1 MGGAADDFYRAMA
14 IGAAAGGAG
23 VVMFIATAARAMEH
37 VGDILS
43 SIF

>member
-14 IGAAAGGAG
+14 MAAAGGGAG
-23 VVMFIATAARAMEH
+23 LVMFIARAARAMEH
-37 VGDILS
+37 VGGVLS